1 MDAPDSLADLTFFL
15 GGGRRFFFFLS
26 GFFLSVSVAALDMA
40 EALASDSVLGA
51 RFLPE
56 DVFFFFFFSTSLAS
70 SVSFVELLSPVFL
83 DAFLSTSFLRLA
95 SLA

>member
-15 GGGRRFFFFLS
+15 GGGRRFFLAV
-26 GFFLSVSVAALDMA
+26 FFLSVSCEAALEMA

-70 SVSFVELLSPVFL
+70 SVSFVEPLSPVFL